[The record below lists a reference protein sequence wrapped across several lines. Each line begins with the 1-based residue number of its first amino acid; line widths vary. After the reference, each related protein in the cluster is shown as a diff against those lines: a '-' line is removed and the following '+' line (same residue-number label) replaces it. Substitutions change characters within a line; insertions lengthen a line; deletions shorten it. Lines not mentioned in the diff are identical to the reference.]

1 MWRGATT
8 TLHAGVA
15 SVCAMSPRVAA
26 RRRSVAATLV
36 ASFVLL
42 LVLSACGQDSG
53 REMAAPSGPAVAD
66 QDPTTTEPPTTEEPT
81 TEPPSTEQPTTSI
94 DEPDTEDDTPAT
106 TAEPA
111 TTDDDDDGSDVD
123 WGLIALIGGIALA
136 VLLLVWLVVSQVSRS
151 SRDHATLDRRI
162 AHLVGGAQWVHDQA
176 SLELMSGAQSPDRL
190 RASWVDT
197 RRRVNDLATQASEA
211 AVTSRGDVAQ
221 ELRLLSSALSGLEGA
236 IDTHVDLR
244 LQSQGDSAASIAV
257 NESAQTVNERRHAL
271 RAAIAPLA
279 ARV

>member
-1 MWRGATT
+1 MRRGATT
-8 TLHAGVA
+8 TLHVGVA

-26 RRRSVAATLV
+26 RRRSVVATLV

-81 TEPPSTEQPTTSI
+81 TEPPTTEQPTTSI

-151 SRDHATLDRRI
+151 SREHATLDRRI